1 MRSEVLMLSRNVKI
15 LASTEDIS
23 YSLKDA
29 WGCRVLVA
37 DFYEKD
43 WSYQA
48 GNLYMDYV
56 EIKNCSQRYTFKPAL
71 SWEIA
76 RGGASS
82 VTNSAIHSG

>member
-1 MRSEVLMLSRNVKI
+1 MRATVLMLSRNVKI
-15 LASTEDIS
+15 VASTEDIS
-23 YSLKDA
+23 YSLRDA

-56 EIKNCSQRYTFKPAL
+56 EIKNCSQRYTEKSAL
-71 SWEIA
+71 SWEDS
-76 RGGASS
+76 RGG
-82 VTNSAIHSG
+82 